1 MCIRDRSLINPKIL
15 AFVALSFLAAISLG
29 AKPDPSDSAPWTF
42 VSIPDFLNFD
52 IEYPQKGWEDALGF
66 IVGSMKKEDPAFA
79 MVAGDLVMGHWGTKK
94 EEIDKWAHKYYPGWV
109 QRFKDHAFGKH

>member
-1 MCIRDRSLINPKIL
+1 MSHLRFFFFL
-15 AFVALSFLAAISLG
+15 ALSFFFGSSLAG
-29 AKPDPSDSAPWTF
+29 KPEPPDTVSWSF

-79 MVAGDLVMGHWGTKK
+79 MVAGDLVMGHWGNK
-94 EEIDKWAHKYYPGWV
+94 EEEV
-109 QRFKDHAFGKH
+109 RSST